1 MRPCEELVRRV
12 LRISQVPEDPRVS
25 GSSGRYSD
33 PSHPA
38 GNLVPCANQIHFQEG
53 FGRSPSSRKIC
64 GQYCNFGVVI
74 LSRTLAQGAPFSHW
88 GHSVIFQSDTQG
100 LKGMWHT
107 VGCVRRSKEKWSK
120 KTGDMQPV
128 SVFKGKKIN
137 QRPLVR
143 CDGCLIMSGTWVR
156 SLATNSG

>member
-1 MRPCEELVRRV
+1 MRQLNFMVRWSTHRECPLGTRGNTLVTEKGVTVLCDPAAGSALYMRPCEELVRRV
-12 LRISQVPEDPRVS
+12 LRIRQVPEDPRVS

-53 FGRSPSSRKIC
+53 FGRPPSSRKIC

-88 GHSVIFQSDTQG
+88 GHSVIFQSDAQG

-107 VGCVRRSKEKWSK
+107 VGCVRRSKEK
-120 KTGDMQPV
+120 
-128 SVFKGKKIN
+128 
-137 QRPLVR
+137 
-143 CDGCLIMSGTWVR
+143 
-156 SLATNSG
+156 